1 VFDKADT
8 DDRKPKR
15 RKGCLGLLWRLS
27 LVGLVVL
34 AGMGIWLNGPGIRWL
49 GPKVAKH
56 YLEKA
61 NFEGDFR
68 IGGTVLGGID
78 IYDLDL
84 RSEGSVERLV
94 IDRLETDY
102 RFTEVVKGKLR
113 GISGDGVHLDLRLV
127 EKPEEEDKPP
137 MDFAEL
143 GKTLNKL
150 HGLIIPVNLDLEEVS
165 VSLKKDGELVVGIAG
180 SSLNHGTG
188 SELIELGLGMVT
200 DSGGRTLKPQNAK
213 IFWDKSKLT
222 LDQLDLLPIV
232 SVGDLEV
239 LLPESGEIAATGKI
253 RLAGAVLN
261 LDVGAGIS
269 DVRLDL
275 REGGLDFAEVMDGF
289 GIELPISGKM
299 TSLALEI
306 RKVYPKWQTAVGS
319 VEVFLEDFYYDG
331 WGGPELAL
339 GLDLNEGEI
348 GAKMSGQSLD
358 TPFSIEGKGAFER
371 AMLES
376 GGFALSEFNGGLT
389 IEEVKPLLLELD
401 KKLDLT
407 TDFGEFPESE
417 LGGSWALDLEG
428 GFESVSAN
436 LTLKATEIDASSIRI
451 DATYAGKVVMIRAL
465 ETDGSRLAGSFD
477 TETQGYK
484 LSEAMDGFSTESI
497 APWLA
502 GVGVELPGSGVVSL
516 NWEGSGNL
524 LSNIHKGALKD
535 FSGTWSW
542 KQIDGEPLCAPVSA
556 STSISYDWPGSAEI
570 DGLVVE
576 TEGQKIMLDV
586 ALNDNLLELE
596 HFLWSEGEKQLAKGR
611 GKLPVAEDFSKFKEF
626 IANDTRPLD
635 FEIISET
642 LPLSTLRPWLK
653 GLDQIG
659 DEAKGKVAVKIGGSL
674 AAPEVNA
681 ILELKNVS
689 SPSQPDLPK
698 TDVSLKIDAKDGVA
712 EISAEATALN
722 YAPATL
728 KASMPFRPRKW
739 ADDPKVFMGEA
750 IEGNLKLPR
759 LELSRFQ
766 SLIPGAERLG
776 GVATGE
782 VVIRGTVGDPKVD
795 GRLNLSGG
803 SLKLEGDVIPG
814 LEGVNFDIQTD
825 LGEVTI
831 KGEVDDL
838 EGGNLTING
847 TLGLKNESGEGLGA
861 LDVSVRG
868 RGVPVVRNDFLIMRA
883 NMDLNVKGTMESSLV
898 SGDVGVIDSVFYKD
912 IELIP
917 IGKPFLGP
925 SPAALP
931 ALNTPDNPG
940 EAVPEA
946 FQEWTVNVS
955 VKTVDPILIRGNL
968 GEGEVDASLRI
979 EGKLGNPQPTGTVRL
994 RDTAARLPF
1003 STLEVSKGTL
1013 TFSPKTGFDPIV
1025 ELRGNAEPR
1034 PYRIQVY
1041 AYGRMSDPQLVLTSQ
1056 PPLPENEIMTLL
1068 ATGTTSLGLEDSQ
1081 AAASRATQ
1089 LLIEELRRGRFLF
1102 GKQLRPVLG
1111 LLDNMDFS
1119 IADQDPYDSDSYN
1132 SATLKLSDKW
1142 FISAGLGAEGDQ
1154 RVMAIYRLRIR

>member
-1 VFDKADT
+1 
-8 DDRKPKR
+8 
-15 RKGCLGLLWRLS
+15 
-27 LVGLVVL
+27 
-34 AGMGIWLNGPGIRWL
+34 
-49 GPKVAKH
+49 
-56 YLEKA
+56 
-61 NFEGDFR
+61 
-68 IGGTVLGGID
+68 
-78 IYDLDL
+78 
-84 RSEGSVERLV
+84 
-94 IDRLETDY
+94 
-102 RFTEVVKGKLR
+102 
-113 GISGDGVHLDLRLV
+113 
-127 EKPEEEDKPP
+127 
-137 MDFAEL
+137 
-143 GKTLNKL
+143 
-150 HGLIIPVNLDLEEVS
+150 
-165 VSLKKDGELVVGIAG
+165 
-180 SSLNHGTG
+180 
-188 SELIELGLGMVT
+188 
-200 DSGGRTLKPQNAK
+200 
-213 IFWDKSKLT
+213 
-222 LDQLDLLPIV
+222 
-232 SVGDLEV
+232 
-239 LLPESGEIAATGKI
+239 
-253 RLAGAVLN
+253 
-261 LDVGAGIS
+261 
-269 DVRLDL
+269 
-275 REGGLDFAEVMDGF
+275 
-289 GIELPISGKM
+289 
-299 TSLALEI
+299 
-306 RKVYPKWQTAVGS
+306 
-319 VEVFLEDFYYDG
+319 
-331 WGGPELAL
+331 
-339 GLDLNEGEI
+339 
-348 GAKMSGQSLD
+348 
-358 TPFSIEGKGAFER
+358 
-371 AMLES
+371 
-376 GGFALSEFNGGLT
+376 
-389 IEEVKPLLLELD
+389 
-401 KKLDLT
+401 
-407 TDFGEFPESE
+407 
-417 LGGSWALDLEG
+417 
-428 GFESVSAN
+428 
-436 LTLKATEIDASSIRI
+436 
-451 DATYAGKVVMIRAL
+451 
-465 ETDGSRLAGSFD
+465 
-477 TETQGYK
+477 
-484 LSEAMDGFSTESI
+484 
-497 APWLA
+497 
-502 GVGVELPGSGVVSL
+502 
-516 NWEGSGNL
+516 
-524 LSNIHKGALKD
+524 
-535 FSGTWSW
+535 
-542 KQIDGEPLCAPVSA
+542 
-556 STSISYDWPGSAEI
+556 
-570 DGLVVE
+570 
-576 TEGQKIMLDV
+576 
-586 ALNDNLLELE
+586 
-596 HFLWSEGEKQLAKGR
+596 
-611 GKLPVAEDFSKFKEF
+611 
-626 IANDTRPLD
+626 
-635 FEIISET
+635 
-642 LPLSTLRPWLK
+642 
-653 GLDQIG
+653 
-659 DEAKGKVAVKIGGSL
+659 
-674 AAPEVNA
+674 
-681 ILELKNVS
+681 
-689 SPSQPDLPK
+689 LPK

-739 ADDPKVFMGEA
+739 ADDPKVFIGEA

-898 SGDVGVIDSVFYKD
+898 SGEVGVIDSVFYKD

-1003 STLEVSKGTL
+1003 STLEVSEGTL